1 MILDCIQAA
10 FQSNRTQLDGPV
22 TCYPLGHALL
32 VAGPVNNETS
42 SADVACT
49 NGSIT
54 LSHSG
59 GEWFMLLTVTLTA
72 ALVVLVVGAGLCYF
86 RHSLRPLIFSRCG
99 VRLCSDR
106 HNDADDDDKLFD
118 ALVIYSAKDD
128 VFLKDTLRKLEQKT
142 YQLCLQHRTEDHDLA
157 SAASA
162 SRRII
167 VLLTKSFVE
176 TEWGKAHIR
185 SLFRSTWTQG
195 SRHRRRV
202 VILLPE
208 VQLVHE
214 IDADLDLHLL
224 LKHGRL
230 IEWNGR
236 FRWSRLLLALPPA
249 RGVLAPA
256 DCPVPHTPIQ
266 EASSAPPP
274 PPFPH
279 PQSMLAKNHHKIIH
293 QTQRQLPTLPETI

>member
-99 VRLCSDR
+99 VRLCFDR
-106 HNDADDDDKLFD
+106 HNDADDDDRDKESSATAD
-118 ALVIYSAKDD
+118 ALSKY
-128 VFLKDTLRKLEQKT
+128 
-142 YQLCLQHRTEDHDLA
+142 
-157 SAASA
+157 
-162 SRRII
+162 
-167 VLLTKSFVE
+167 
-176 TEWGKAHIR
+176 
-185 SLFRSTWTQG
+185 
-195 SRHRRRV
+195 
-202 VILLPE
+202 
-208 VQLVHE
+208 
-214 IDADLDLHLL
+214 L
-224 LKHGRL
+224 LK
-230 IEWNGR
+230 ISIT
-236 FRWSRLLLALPPA
+236 F
-249 RGVLAPA
+249 
-256 DCPVPHTPIQ
+256 CPD
-266 EASSAPPP
+266 APPP
-274 PPFPH
+274 F
-279 PQSMLAKNHHKIIH
+279 L
-293 QTQRQLPTLPETI
+293 